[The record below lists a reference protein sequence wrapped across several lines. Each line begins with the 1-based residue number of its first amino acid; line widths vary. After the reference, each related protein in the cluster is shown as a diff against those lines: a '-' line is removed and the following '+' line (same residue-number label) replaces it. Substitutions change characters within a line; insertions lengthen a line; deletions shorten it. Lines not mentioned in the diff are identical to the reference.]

1 VGKELYVGIALSLIG
16 FKGDGKL
23 AVTLNKPWRGRETGL
38 GKEVYRHAHKH
49 AEQKDKSHGGLQ
61 TPRKGKASGREK
73 KSYSTLIL
81 A

>member
-49 AEQKDKSHGGLQ
+49 DEQKDKSHGASKRPGKERLQ
-61 TPRKGKASGREK
+61 GVRRRVIAR
-73 KSYSTLIL
+73 
-81 A
+81 